1 MSSLKH
7 IMDVDVEPLE
17 SQAYRRREAA
27 QQASHPT
34 IAQTSESPSPPIDD
48 SSKGKT
54 PIKRRKSNRVSK
66 PAGQSSAARQN
77 IARRRSSAGGETMD
91 FTSGYQAGGSNQASM
106 SGSPQQS
113 PRGSEPVADL
123 PVKYTPVTGRLS
135 RAKKGVPVH
144 TCDICRPVKTFT
156 RAEHLRRHQL
166 SHQKP
171 AYPCTFEDCERAFH
185 RPDLLARH
193 LHRHETQGEKAY
205 KAGDPRSRASSSAS
219 ESRTPSLKVEPPSL
233 GPSGAGTQ
241 APPEESMTP
250 RTSGSDGSNL
260 TASSYNTITGSFQ
273 AINFQGS
280 AGHKRTAGQA
290 QLPDADSY
298 PVSSPGV
305 GPSNRQPG
313 GFGNQM
319 SNQNTFGASGL
330 DEPYVEGGMNYTTTP
345 QLPLLRIPE
354 DSWYPGLSYSNSPW
368 CSSASS
374 STYSTQSDGSHTGPQ
389 LSYTRGRSLSAATL
403 PDWPAPAAAP
413 YWTHGMTSTP
423 QDIRS
428 PGGFVDSLLDTYE
441 TPFSS
446 PRISTPVSRAHLLNI
461 PTSVDGFYNME
472 PSSVGTPTL
481 PTFSKPLAQHFPA
494 SITPRYSNNS
504 GLEIL
509 RGKKELVEPQQ
520 LTSFALNATP
530 TFQPQP
536 SFDEYL
542 NTYWQCFH
550 QSFPIIHQ
558 PTFDSTQSNLLTSA
572 MAAIGTQYHDS
583 PEARAKGAELNE
595 FCKKGIELCPSWDLH
610 TMQAILLTEI
620 FTRFRG
626 RKTTVRISR
635 PFEAL
640 YVRLLSETDQGPISM
655 PSQSPA
661 VASSAEALLG
671 RFGPQLDTR
680 VPPAPR
686 PDDTS
691 DWYQW
696 LENESRQRLLSACFM
711 FDVHQF
717 MFHQQSRS
725 RASRENI
732 RSLICL
738 PCPDSLWNAT
748 TPTEEWQTQRSE
760 YIPQPLHLIEQE
772 LSSQPIAD
780 TTPFTQSLI
789 ICWFAAKLP
798 NREDPRYPNNFVP
811 GSIHPDLQTFM
822 NIFPTSPHTLT
833 YLALYNTPL
842 YSLLAV
848 AGDTWVFAQK
858 ITPPSEFHDAQY
870 RLKTWATSF
879 AAAQATHH
887 ACQVLSQVLSQPV
900 TLSSDGR
907 IKSTLSIS
915 DYWSL
920 YVCALICWAYGHK
933 YQNLGT
939 AALSRSSSDGDVSNM
954 NVDMI
959 SLSDETRLKALNYT
973 NAILDMS
980 VEDLWTNKSIAN
992 TKGDTCGVI
1001 DAVRHRLEI
1010 ESVGNK
1016 SGHLVDAIVVLGKI
1030 KKGVRGKWF

>member
-1 MSSLKH
+1 MSSLKD

-27 QQASHPT
+27 QQQASHPT
-34 IAQTSESPSPPIDD
+34 IAQTSQSPSPPIDD
-48 SSKGKT
+48 SNKGKT
-54 PIKRRKSNRVSK
+54 PIRRRKSNRVSK

-91 FTSGYQAGGSNQASM
+91 FTSGYLAGGSNQASM

-113 PRGSEPVADL
+113 PRGSEPVGDL

-219 ESRTPSLKVEPPSL
+219 ESRTPSLKMEPPSMGASSS
-233 GPSGAGTQ
+233 GPQ
-241 APPEESMTP
+241 ASPTESMTP
-250 RTSGSDGSNL
+250 RTSGSDGSSL
-260 TASSYNTITGSFQ
+260 TASSYSTITSSFQ
-273 AINFQGS
+273 AVNFQGS
-280 AGHKRTAGQA
+280 AGSKRTASQA
-290 QLPDADSY
+290 HLPESDSY
-298 PVSSPGV
+298 PVSSPGA
-305 GPSNRQPG
+305 GPSNRPSG
-313 GFGNQM
+313 SYDHQM
-319 SNQNTFGASGL
+319 TDQNSFGASGQSGF

-354 DSWYPGLSYSNSPW
+354 DNWIPGLSYNNSPW

-374 STYSTQSDGSHTGPQ
+374 SNYSTQSDGSRTGPQ
-389 LSYTRGRSLSAATL
+389 LYNRGRSLSVATL
-403 PDWPAPAAAP
+403 PDWSTSAAAP
-413 YWTHGMTSTP
+413 YWSHGMNNTP
-423 QDIRS
+423 QDTRS
-428 PGGFVDSLLDTYE
+428 PGFVDSILESYE

-446 PRISTPVSRAHLLNI
+446 PRISEPVSARAQLLNV

-472 PSSVGTPTL
+472 PSV
-481 PTFSKPLAQHFPA
+481 A
-494 SITPRYSNNS
+494 STPRFSNNS
-504 GLEIL
+504 GLEIF
-509 RGKKELVEPQQ
+509 RGKTELVESQQ
-520 LTSFALNATP
+520 LGTFALSSVS

-536 SFDEYL
+536 SFEIYL
-542 NTYWQCFH
+542 SSYWQSFH
-550 QSFPIIHQ
+550 QLFPIIHQ

-610 TMQAILLTEI
+610 TMQAILLTEV

-626 RKTTVRISR
+626 RKTTIRISR
-635 PFEAL
+635 HFEAL
-640 YVRLLSETDQGPISM
+640 YSRLLSETDQSQAPM

-661 VASSAEALLG
+661 IATSAEALLD
-671 RFGPQLDTR
+671 RFGPQPNGRPL
-680 VPPAPR
+680 PR
-686 PDDTS
+686 PDDSS

-696 LENESRQRLLSACFM
+696 LENEARQRLLSACFM

-717 MFHQQSRS
+717 MYHQQSRA
-725 RASRENI
+725 RASRDNI

-738 PCPDSLWNAT
+738 PCPDNLWNAT
-748 TPTEEWQTQRSE
+748 TPTGEWQTQRSG
-760 YIPQPLHLIEQE
+760 YTPQPLHLLEQE
-772 LSSQPIAD
+772 APSQCMVD
-780 TTPFTQSLI
+780 KDPFTQSLI
-789 ICWFAAKLP
+789 ICWFAARLP
-798 NREDPRYPNNFVP
+798 SREDPRYPNNFLP
-811 GSIHPDLQTFM
+811 GSFHPDVQNFM
-822 NIFPTSPHTLT
+822 DLCPTSPHTLT

-842 YSLLAV
+842 HSLLAV

-858 ITPPSEFHDAQY
+858 ITPSEFQGAQI
-870 RLKTWATSF
+870 RLKAWSTTF

-887 ACQVLSQVLSQPV
+887 ACQVLSQVISQPIPPK
-900 TLSSDGR
+900 SSDGR
-907 IKSTLSIS
+907 LNTGFCIS

-920 YVCALICWAYGHK
+920 YVSALICWAFGHK
-933 YQNLGT
+933 YQNAGNPS
-939 AALSRSSSDGDVSNM
+939 LSRSSSDGEITTVT
-954 NVDMI
+954 VDMNA
-959 SLSDETRLKALNYT
+959 LHEEARLKALSYT
-973 NAILDMS
+973 SAMLDLS
-980 VEDLWTNKSIAN
+980 VEELWTSKATAN
-992 TKGDTCGVI
+992 TKGDTCGLI

-1016 SGHLVDAIVVLGKI
+1016 SGHLVDAVVVLSKI
-1030 KKGVRGKWF
+1030 KKGIRVKWF